1 MIVVLGCDHCL
12 RLAVFTTGM
21 WAQVEQ
27 TPKAQA
33 QRQGF
38 RAKIE
43 ELIATHGCGYARS
56 HPWRMRTCDA
66 VMLSL

>member
-1 MIVVLGCDHCL
+1 
-12 RLAVFTTGM
+12 VFTTGI
-21 WAQVEQ
+21 WAEVEQ